1 MKIERFLECY
11 ANYSSKRS
19 NTTRNTKYIDRS
31 ERLSENDI
39 LHCFP
44 FVRTG
49 WPDQSSCNEVSAI
62 NNDCPARSVYS

>member
-19 NTTRNTKYIDRS
+19 NATRNTKYIDRS

-49 WPDQSSCNEVSAI
+49 WPDQSSCNEASTI
-62 NNDCPARSVYS
+62 NNDCPASSVYS